1 MLLGSAEPSRELAI
15 ALQGLGAEVIAV
27 DGYVGAPA
35 HRIADQSVVV
45 TMTDAEELTAV
56 IRRLQPDF
64 LVTVTAA
71 VSVDALDAVEQADG
85 ECTELVPNARAVRC
99 TADREGLRRL
109 AADQL
114 GLPIA
119 PFWFV
124 GSLGELQAVAVH
136 AGFPLLVSPVA
147 GVAGQGSSVVA
158 GPNEVEPAWQ
168 RAAGHQV
175 QPQTGGV
182 SPRVCA
188 ESVVE
193 IEFLVTMIVVCS
205 QGPNGPLIEFCA
217 PIGHRDAD
225 AGELESWQ
233 PQKLSTAALD
243 AAKSI
248 AARIVKAL
256 GGRGVFGVEL
266 MINGDEVYFADVTV
280 CPAGSAWVTVRS
292 QRLSVFELQARAIL
306 GLAVDTL
313 MISPGA
319 ARVINPDH
327 TAGRAAVGAAPPAD
341 ALTGALGVPESDV
354 VIFGRGLGVAL
365 ATAPEVAIARERAR
379 EVASRLNVPDSR
391 E

>member
-1 MLLGSAEPSRELAI
+1 MIDGWTEGQHEPTVRHERPAAPQDVRRVMLLGSAEPSRELAI

-114 GLPIA
+114 GLPTA

-233 PQKLSTAALD
+233 PQKLSTAK
-243 AAKSI
+243 AKS
-248 AARIVKAL
+248 
-256 GGRGVFGVEL
+256 
-266 MINGDEVYFADVTV
+266 
-280 CPAGSAWVTVRS
+280 
-292 QRLSVFELQARAIL
+292 
-306 GLAVDTL
+306 
-313 MISPGA
+313 
-319 ARVINPDH
+319 
-327 TAGRAAVGAAPPAD
+327 
-341 ALTGALGVPESDV
+341 
-354 VIFGRGLGVAL
+354 
-365 ATAPEVAIARERAR
+365 
-379 EVASRLNVPDSR
+379 
-391 E
+391 

>member
-114 GLPIA
+114 GLPTA

-136 AGFPLLVSPVA
+136 AGFPWLARVARWSP
-147 GVAGQGSSVVA
+147 GPTRSS
-158 GPNEVEPAWQ
+158 PP
-168 RAAGHQV
+168 
-175 QPQTGGV
+175 
-182 SPRVCA
+182 
-188 ESVVE
+188 
-193 IEFLVTMIVVCS
+193 
-205 QGPNGPLIEFCA
+205 
-217 PIGHRDAD
+217 
-225 AGELESWQ
+225 
-233 PQKLSTAALD
+233 
-243 AAKSI
+243 
-248 AARIVKAL
+248 
-256 GGRGVFGVEL
+256 
-266 MINGDEVYFADVTV
+266 
-280 CPAGSAWVTVRS
+280 GSARQAIKYS
-292 QRLSVFELQARAIL
+292 RRLGE
-306 GLAVDTL
+306 
-313 MISPGA
+313 
-319 ARVINPDH
+319 
-327 TAGRAAVGAAPPAD
+327 
-341 ALTGALGVPESDV
+341 
-354 VIFGRGLGVAL
+354 
-365 ATAPEVAIARERAR
+365 
-379 EVASRLNVPDSR
+379 
-391 E
+391 